1 MARGGLYE
9 VGSLRGVYV
18 LVVDADPDGRL
29 FIQTILRYCGAYARP
44 AASAR
49 EALELMKQMVPD
61 AIVVDLG
68 TDHDFS
74 LIRRI
79 RSLKPESGG
88 MVGAIALGDHAQEEP
103 ARSRGFDAFMAK
115 PLTAWDLC
123 RLVLRVTTG

>member
-1 MARGGLYE
+1 MYE

-18 LVVDADPDGRL
+18 LVVDTDPDGRL
-29 FIQTILRYCGAYARP
+29 FIQTILRYCGAYVRP

-79 RSLKPESGG
+79 RALKPESGG
-88 MVGAIALGDHAQEEP
+88 MVRAVALGERAQDEA
-103 ARSRGFDAFMAK
+103 ARSRGFDGFMAK
-115 PLTAWDLC
+115 PLNAWDLC
-123 RLVLRVTTG
+123 RLVSRLTAG